1 MAMVSSATE
10 NSGKLLGRKPI
21 WDKIVTKLSR
31 RDWTKRPRIR
41 EEMGSK
47 KKGENKAGVSLRFQV
62 AR

>member
-1 MAMVSSATE
+1 M
-10 NSGKLLGRKPI
+10 
-21 WDKIVTKLSR
+21 TKLSR

-47 KKGENKAGVSLRFQV
+47 KKDENKAGVSLRFQV

>member
-1 MAMVSSATE
+1 MT
-10 NSGKLLGRKPI
+10 N
-21 WDKIVTKLSR
+21 LSR

-47 KKGENKAGVSLRFQV
+47 KKSENKEGVSLRFQV